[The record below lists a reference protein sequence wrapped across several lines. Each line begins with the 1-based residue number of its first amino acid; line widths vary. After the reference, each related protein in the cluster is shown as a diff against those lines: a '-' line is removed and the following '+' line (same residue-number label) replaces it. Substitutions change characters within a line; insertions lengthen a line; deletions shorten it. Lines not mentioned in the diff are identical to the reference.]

1 MAYLEVEV
9 DLIKRLQ
16 EALQVETGV
25 HMPEKR
31 PKEFIRVWREGGAR
45 ENHVIDRVGIGIYC
59 WSDTEYH
66 CMQLANKVADY
77 MQTLTFRDGYDTVEQ
92 ETMMTDADPDKRE
105 PRWYLSYTLKTH
117 KPQ

>member
-25 HMPEKR
+25 HMPEKG

-45 ENHVIDRVGIGIYC
+45 
-59 WSDTEYH
+59 
-66 CMQLANKVADY
+66 
-77 MQTLTFRDGYDTVEQ
+77 
-92 ETMMTDADPDKRE
+92 
-105 PRWYLSYTLKTH
+105 
-117 KPQ
+117 